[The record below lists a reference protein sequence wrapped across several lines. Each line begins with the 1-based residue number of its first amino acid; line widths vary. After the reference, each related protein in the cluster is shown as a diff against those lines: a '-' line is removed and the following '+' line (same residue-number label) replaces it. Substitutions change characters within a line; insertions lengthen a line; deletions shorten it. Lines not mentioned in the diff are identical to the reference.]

1 MASGITNVA
10 CAHGLFSGASSLLAS
25 GTAASGL
32 SQSLGAFVTRG
43 DCFWSNIWNT
53 ALSVRDGGRL
63 VHKVQAHQMTS
74 HAEKAEAVEQL
85 LDTPD
90 LATALESE
98 QFKKFLDQVPIAIA
112 VSDLGAV
119 ERVVYANPE
128 FEKLS
133 GLKAAKVIR
142 KNWEAL
148 SGIGIHQQKD
158 RPLAEAVVNE
168 TDFIGTFQLERGE
181 EKQAIVDAYSN
192 VIQDDN
198 GKACFRLVALVDV
211 SSHGETADGRSGEE
225 RVREKDT
232 LLRELQHRVKN
243 NLQMITALIRLETRN
258 ATEPDQKR
266 FERLAGRVDALAI
279 LYQALSA
286 DEQKDEVDLGVYLS
300 QIASA
305 VMSSHAVEGIRL
317 DMKVD
322 TYPVSINVAM
332 PTGLVVNELLTNSL
346 KHAFQGREGGTIT
359 LHSVVNGDGCRVTVA
374 DDGVGLPEGETWPKP
389 GKLGALIARS
399 LTENAKAE
407 FNVTSSPGEG
417 TRVTIV
423 FRRSAAAAS

>member
-1 MASGITNVA
+1 
-10 CAHGLFSGASSLLAS
+10 
-25 GTAASGL
+25 
-32 SQSLGAFVTRG
+32 
-43 DCFWSNIWNT
+43 
-53 ALSVRDGGRL
+53 
-63 VHKVQAHQMTS
+63 MTS
-74 HAEKAEAVEQL
+74 NSEKAEAVEQL

-112 VSDLGAV
+112 VADLTAE

-133 GLKAAKVIR
+133 GLTVAR
-142 KNWEAL
+142 LTQENWAAL
-148 SGIGIHQQKD
+148 SGTGLHQQD
-158 RPLAEAVVNE
+158 RPLAEAVVRGA
-168 TDFIGTFQLERGE
+168 DLVGTYRLERNQD
-181 EKQAIVDAYSN
+181 KLPIVDVYSN
-192 VIQDDN
+192 VIEDDN
-198 GKACFRLVALVDV
+198 GKICFRLVALVDV
-211 SSHGETADGRSGEE
+211 SAHGEAGDQRLVEE
-225 RVREKDT
+225 RVSEKDT

-243 NLQMITALIRLETRN
+243 NLQMITALIRLESRN
-258 ATEPDQKR
+258 ATEADRRR

-279 LYQALSA
+279 LYQTLTA

-317 DMKVD
+317 DMRVD

-332 PTGLVVNELLTNSL
+332 PAGLVVNELLTNSL

-359 LHSVVNGDGCRVTVA
+359 LHSIVDGDGCRVIVA
-374 DDGVGLPEGETWPKP
+374 DDGIGLPEGETWPKT

-399 LTENAKAE
+399 LTENAKARLAV
-407 FNVTSSPGEG
+407 NSSASKG
-417 TRVTIV
+417 TKVTIV
-423 FRRSAAAAS
+423 FKRSAAAS

>member
-1 MASGITNVA
+1 MAGVWK
-10 CAHGLFSGASSLLAS
+10 CLL
-25 GTAASGL
+25 L
-32 SQSLGAFVTRG
+32 HWR
-43 DCFWSNIWNT
+43 W
-53 ALSVRDGGRL
+53 
-63 VHKVQAHQMTS
+63 QAHPIADTDGAHAAQAPQMTS
-74 HAEKAEAVEQL
+74 DTQKAEAVEQL

-90 LATALESE
+90 LASALESE

-112 VSDLGAV
+112 VSDLGAK

-133 GLKAAKVIR
+133 GLKAARLAQKQ
-142 KNWEAL
+142 WAAL
-148 SGIGIHQQKD
+148 SGTGLHQQKD
-158 RPLAEAVVNE
+158 RALFEALVEE
-168 TDFIGTFQLERGE
+168 TDFVGTFRLERAE
-181 EKQAIVDAYSN
+181 HTPAIVDAYSN
-192 VIQDDN
+192 VIEDDN
-198 GKACFRLVALVDV
+198 GKVCFRLVALVDV
-211 SSHGETADGRSGEE
+211 SAHGETEDAATVEE

-258 ATEPDQKR
+258 AMEPDQKR

-279 LYQALSA
+279 LYQTLSG
-286 DEQKDEVDLGVYLS
+286 DDHKDEVDLGVYLS

-305 VMSSHAVEGIRL
+305 VMNSHAVEGIRL

-322 TYPVSINVAM
+322 TYPVSVNVAM
-332 PTGLVVNELLTNSL
+332 PTGLVVNELLTNAL
-346 KHAFQGREGGTIT
+346 KHAFKGRDGGTIT
-359 LHSVVNGDGCRVTVA
+359 LHSIVNGDGCRIVIA
-374 DDGVGLPEGETWPKP
+374 DDGIGLPEGETWPKP

-407 FNVTSSPGEG
+407 FDVNSSASEG

-423 FRRSAAAAS
+423 FKRSAAAAA